1 MGVMAVLVLGVT
13 PPWLLLFNSD
23 ADEAD
28 DDLTRTVARKVRGG
42 MYWCMTCFIL
52 RCRFCFFEG
61 LDDLDA

>member
-23 ADEAD
+23 ADDEAD

-42 MYWCMTCFIL
+42 MYL
-52 RCRFCFFEG
+52 
-61 LDDLDA
+61 